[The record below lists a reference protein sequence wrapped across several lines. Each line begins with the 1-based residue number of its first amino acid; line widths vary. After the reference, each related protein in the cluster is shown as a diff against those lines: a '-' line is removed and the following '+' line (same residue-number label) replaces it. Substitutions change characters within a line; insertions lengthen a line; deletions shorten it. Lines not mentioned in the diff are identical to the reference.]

1 MPRVRPVGGGENSKD
16 SSERVRLTVDTDNI
30 SSRVVA
36 VPVDEARYY
45 SLAAAKG
52 GLLWLRYPLSGVLG
66 EGIADPEDAH
76 RRPALERFDLRK
88 REASTLA
95 SEVNW
100 FA

>member
-1 MPRVRPVGGGENSKD
+1 MPLAAHTLSPFGPLPGGRPVGGGENSKD
-16 SSERVRLTVDTDNI
+16 SAERVRLTVDTDGI

-66 EGIADPEDAH
+66 EGIADPDDAH
-76 RRPALERFDLRK
+76 PQARA
-88 REASTLA
+88 
-95 SEVNW
+95 
-100 FA
+100 